1 MEGFLPGREVVI
13 LGSGDIGLIMAR
25 RMMLEGAKVKVVAEA
40 PKDSMAEP
48 AIYPVGV
55 VSASKHKDAA
65 EKFVEFLQSEEALKV
80 FESYGFQ
87 KNAE

>member
-1 MEGFLPGREVVI
+1 
-13 LGSGDIGLIMAR
+13 
-25 RMMLEGAKVKVVAEA
+25 
-40 PKDSMAEP
+40 MAEP

-55 VSASKHKDAA
+55 VSASANKKAA

-87 KNAE
+87 RNENE